1 MSKRNDA
8 RDARSV
14 KPDDFSRSQRPEPQP
29 AKASDP
35 PPERPPVEAPP
46 SERPPVEAPSPSEEP
61 PQEPPPSDSP
71 PMEAPPPSEQPPVE
85 APPPQEKPPQP
96 PEQTSP
102 GGSPLPVAVSMPH
115 FGDAERARQFRAFL
129 KAHSGQRH
137 CVALQD
143 YPDPDAIAGAF
154 AYRLLGAV
162 FDIDVD
168 ILYEG
173 RVSHQENL
181 ALVHMVD
188 IDMTRVTDSLPLAH
202 YDGAVF
208 IDNQGTTTRLTDR
221 LHAAAVPT
229 VAIIDHHAPQGVLE
243 AAYTDIR
250 PIGAAATIFTDYLR
264 SGEVLTLDESR
275 SAHVH
280 LATALVHALRS
291 ETNGF
296 IRAGPEE
303 YAAGAF
309 LSRFA
314 DHQLLEAILRVQ
326 RSRGTMDVIRVAVT
340 DRIVRGGFSIA
351 GVGYLRHADRDA
363 IPQATDFLHTEEN
376 VHTAIVYG
384 ILQGQGDREVIVGSV
399 RSSRVT
405 VDVDQYLKTAL
416 GSDARGRYYGGGRS
430 GAGGFEI
437 PVGFLEGPAES
448 DQMQLKWDAFNKQI
462 RGKLLRAAGLDEGS
476 EDND

>member
-1 MSKRNDA
+1 M
-8 RDARSV
+8 
-14 KPDDFSRSQRPEPQP
+14 SQRSRAQNAE
-29 AKASDP
+29 SD
-35 PPERPPVEAPP
+35 A
-46 SERPPVEAPSPSEEP
+46 AA
-61 PQEPPPSDSP
+61 
-71 PMEAPPPSEQPPVE
+71 APPPATAAVAGLPPPNPANPSQPAPGQPP
-85 APPPQEKPPQP
+85 PPLSQP
-96 PEQTSP
+96 T
-102 GGSPLPVAVSMPH
+102 GSPLPIATTMPH
-115 FGDAERARQFRAFL
+115 FGDADRARQFRSFL
-129 KAHSGQRH
+129 KLHAGQHH

-143 YPDPDAIAGAF
+143 YPDPDAIACAF
-154 AYRLLGAV
+154 AYRMLGAV

-181 ALVHMVD
+181 ALVHLLD
-188 IDMTRVTDSLPLAH
+188 IDMTRVTDSLPLGQ

-221 LHAAAVPT
+221 LHETDVPT
-229 VAIIDHHAPQGVLE
+229 VAIIDHHAPQGLLE

-264 SGEVLTLDESR
+264 SGAVLTLDESR
-275 SAHVH
+275 PAHVH

-314 DHQLLEAILRVQ
+314 DVELLESILRVQ
-326 RSRGTMDVIRVAVT
+326 RSRGTMDVIRIALT
-340 DRIVRGGFSIA
+340 DRVVRGGFSIA

-363 IPQATDFLHTEEN
+363 IPQATDFLQTEED

-384 ILQGQGDREVIVGSV
+384 ILQGHGDREVIVGSV
-399 RSSRVT
+399 RSNRVT
-405 VDVDQYLKTAL
+405 IDVDQYLKTAL

-437 PVGFLEGPAES
+437 PVGFLEGTAES
-448 DQMQLKWDAFNKQI
+448 DQMQLKWEAFDQQI
-462 RGKLLRAAGLDEGS
+462 RGKLLRAAGLDEGG
-476 EDND
+476 EDRD

>member
-1 MSKRNDA
+1 MST
-8 RDARSV
+8 RSG
-14 KPDDFSRSQRPEPQP
+14 PDDADLDAATARRPGQ
-29 AKASDP
+29 SGQ
-35 PPERPPVEAPP
+35 VG
-46 SERPPVEAPSPSEEP
+46 
-61 PQEPPPSDSP
+61 Q
-71 PMEAPPPSEQPPVE
+71 
-85 APPPQEKPPQP
+85 
-96 PEQTSP
+96 P
-102 GGSPLPVAVSMPH
+102 GGAQLPLAVTMVH
-115 FGDAERARQFRAFL
+115 FGDAGRAREFRSYL
-129 KAHSGQRH
+129 KAHAGQRH

-154 AYRLLGAV
+154 AYQLLGAV

-181 ALVHMVD
+181 ALVHVLD
-188 IDMTRVTDSLPLAH
+188 IGMTRVTDSLALSQ

-221 LHAAAVPT
+221 LHAASVPT
-229 VAIIDHHAPQGVLE
+229 VAIIDHHAPQGLID
-243 AAYTDIR
+243 ADYTDIR

-264 SGEVLTLDESR
+264 SGEVLTLDETR
-275 SAHVH
+275 QEHTY

-303 YAAGAF
+303 YAAGAY

-314 DHQLLEAILRVQ
+314 NHQLLETILRVQ
-326 RSRGTMDVIRVAVT
+326 RSSGTMDVIRVALT
-340 DRIVRGGFSIA
+340 DRLVRGGFSIA

-363 IPQATDFLHTEEN
+363 IPQATEFLQTEEN

-384 ILQGQGDREVIVGSV
+384 ILFGEGDREVIVGSV

-405 VDVDQYLKTAL
+405 VDVDQFLKSAL

-437 PVGFLEGPAES
+437 PVGFLEGTAES
-448 DQMQLKWDAFNKQI
+448 DQMKVKWEAFDKQI
-462 RGKLLRAAGLDEGS
+462 RGKLLRAAGLDEADGEGRGKKAGEGQRQVKVQGS
-476 EDND
+476 DAEAEAD